1 MRGLAYMILE
11 LLEKEGPMS
20 PGDAVSQIGAPRYK
34 VLAAFQCLEE
44 LGLVAPLYKKG
55 TYKIYQVTD
64 AGVILRRASEKS
76 SIADQLY
83 QAIQGLETVGSP
95 VSGRAIVE
103 NT

>member
-11 LLEKEGPMS
+11 LLEREGPLS
-20 PGDAVSQIGAPRYK
+20 PGDAVSHLGAPRYK

-44 LGLVAPLYKKG
+44 LGLIAPLYKKG

-64 AGVILRRASEKS
+64 AGVILRKASERS

-83 QAIQGLETVGSP
+83 QAIQSLEALGSHVGSEA
-95 VSGRAIVE
+95 VAE
-103 NT
+103 DA